1 MKQSQSWEGTLLL
14 FILTFTVLLGVAYNT
29 AYFYH
34 LRIPWFVLLLLSAL
48 IAYGIRLLRR
58 IRKSSEQE

>member
-48 IAYGIRLLRR
+48 IAYGIRLLRA
-58 IRKSSEQE
+58 RKSSEQE